1 MSIYRT
7 SVFVFDDIS
16 AVLDFT
22 VILPDIIE
30 DVSGH
35 DVPERVEEELHED
48 KEAVADERD
57 TGQPET
63 IEAPGEIGVVK
74 EPERLDF
81 PLLTRIRPLH
91 LSKFDVKKVRS

>member
-1 MSIYRT
+1 M
-7 SVFVFDDIS
+7 FDDIS

-22 VILPDIIE
+22 VILPDILE

-48 KEAVADERD
+48 KEAEADERD
-57 TGQPET
+57 TGHPET
-63 IEAPGEIGVVK
+63 IGAPGEIDVVK
-74 EPERLDF
+74 EPERLDI